1 MAYLKPKEFYASL
14 RNKEYKPVYLFAGEE
29 VYQQEE
35 AWRYI
40 EKKFGIDSLNLE
52 IFYSGDMSVSAL
64 MLAAQT
70 HPFMSEKRLLLV
82 KDAQKLKSADIE
94 VISQFLLNPLDTVC
108 LIFLWSDKVKRENKS
123 GKFFKAVEKAGDV
136 VEFRSLYESE
146 LPAWVK
152 ERVKGQ
158 AKSISNE
165 AVQALISESGST
177 LLDLNNE
184 LDKLM
189 LFSAAK
195 KEITAADV
203 EALSGHTRQSNL
215 NNLSESIESG
225 KADQALIISENL
237 LKEGEIPLKI
247 LATIYRV
254 VRRLFIAKSLLDE
267 KKSSRSDIQQE
278 LNLNAYFDRNFFSN
292 LSKFTL
298 QKLEKALRL
307 ISAADAELKSSSRP
321 EQMVFE
327 ELILSLGSGNT
338 ANKF

>member
-1 MAYLKPKEFYASL
+1 MAYLKPKEFYTAL
-14 RNKEYKPVYLFAGEE
+14 RKQEYKPVYLFAGEE
-29 VYQQEE
+29 LYQQEE

-52 IFYSGDMSVSAL
+52 IFYSGDMSVSDL

-82 KDAQKLKSADIE
+82 KDTQKLKSADVEAIT
-94 VISQFLLNPLDTVC
+94 QFLVNPLDTVC
-108 LIFLWSDKVKRENKS
+108 LIFLWGDKVKRENKS
-123 GKFFKAVEKAGDV
+123 GKLFKAIEKAGDV
-136 VEFRSLYESE
+136 VEFRALYESE

-152 ERVKGQ
+152 ERVKEQ
-158 AKSISNE
+158 AKAISNE
-165 AVQALISESGST
+165 AVQALITESGST

-184 LDKLM
+184 IDKLM
-189 LFSAAK
+189 LFTAAK
-195 KEITAADV
+195 SEITVADV
-203 EALSGHTRQSNL
+203 ESLSGHTRQSNL

-225 KADQALIISENL
+225 KTGQALIITENL

-247 LATIYRV
+247 LATVYRV
-254 VRRLFIAKSLLDE
+254 IRRLFIAKSLMDE
-267 KKSSRSDIQQE
+267 KKVSRSDVQQE
-278 LNLNAYFDRNFFSN
+278 LHLNPYFDKFFFNN

-298 QKLEKALRL
+298 AKLGKALRL

-327 ELILSLGSGNT
+327 ELILSFSQNQH
-338 ANKF
+338 